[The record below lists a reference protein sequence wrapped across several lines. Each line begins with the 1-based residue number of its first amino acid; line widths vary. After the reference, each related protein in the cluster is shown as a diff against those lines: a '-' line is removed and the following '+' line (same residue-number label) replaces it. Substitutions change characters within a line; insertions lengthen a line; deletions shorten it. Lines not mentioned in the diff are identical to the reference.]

1 MGDAIE
7 AAGAGVRRVVGWEMV
22 AVAVA
27 LVVLV
32 RVVIKRI
39 SVGGSAMAK
48 RLFKPDR
55 PIETVAPEAVR
66 ERSYLRAD
74 PWWRAAMPE
83 TIDGQPPLPVSDMC
97 PVTLDELL
105 TQP

>member
-7 AAGAGVRRVVGWEMV
+7 AAGAVVRRVVGWEMM
-22 AVAVA
+22 AVA

-48 RLFKPDR
+48 RWFEPDR
-55 PIETVAPEAVR
+55 PPTGTVAPEALQGAFL
-66 ERSYLRAD
+66 SAS
-74 PWWRAAMPE
+74 
-83 TIDGQPPLPVSDMC
+83 GPLVESDLAGSA
-97 PVTLDELL
+97 PSRRHTSV
-105 TQP
+105 

>member
-1 MGDAIE
+1 VGDAIK
-7 AAGAGVRRVVGWEMV
+7 AAGAGVRRVVGWEM
-22 AVAVA
+22 VAVA

-55 PIETVAPEAVR
+55 PIGMVAPEAEQGAFLSASGPLVESDLAGSTHSR
-66 ERSYLRAD
+66 RHT
-74 PWWRAAMPE
+74 AA
-83 TIDGQPPLPVSDMC
+83 
-97 PVTLDELL
+97 
-105 TQP
+105 

>member
-22 AVAVA
+22 AVA

-39 SVGGSAMAK
+39 SVGGSAWPSNCLSLITTPPE
-48 RLFKPDR
+48 RWHRKPN
-55 PIETVAPEAVR
+55 R
-66 ERSYLRAD
+66 ERSYLRAT
-74 PWWRAAMPE
+74 P
-83 TIDGQPPLPVSDMC
+83 DGERSGREHALSPPYRCVMSQRQDERYG
-97 PVTLDELL
+97 VT
-105 TQP
+105 TK